1 MCLMHI
7 ALCDTGSGFG
17 TIRCAAAVNNC
28 PGSAGSYC
36 HPYHIWSSTED
47 GSASFTPYLASG
59 TFNLTGGCSGRWCTY
74 TYALGVRCV
83 LDLGSNNTNILCRLC
98 VVLDNFTI
106 VTGTFSFGKNTSSFV
121 TAILIS
127 APCSADGLEATA
139 RAPLPVHMMLT
150 TATRSTY
157 GLRYQAVTL
166 ILLDS

>member
-1 MCLMHI
+1 MPRLLTI
-7 ALCDTGSGFG
+7 ARALQ
-17 TIRCAAAVNNC
+17 AATATRTTYGQVLKT
-28 PGSAGSYC
+28 ARLLLL
-36 HPYHIWSSTED
+36 HIWLPAHSIL
-47 GSASFTPYLASG
+47 P
-59 TFNLTGGCSGRWCTY
+59 GGCSGRWCTY

-166 ILLDS
+166 ILRDS